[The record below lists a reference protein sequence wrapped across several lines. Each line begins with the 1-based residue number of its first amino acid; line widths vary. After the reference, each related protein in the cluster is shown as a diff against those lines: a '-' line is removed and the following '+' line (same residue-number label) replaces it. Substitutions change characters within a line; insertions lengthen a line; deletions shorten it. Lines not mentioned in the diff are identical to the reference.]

1 MKRIA
6 IVLFLATILITSCN
20 KAKENDKAKKD
31 NKESEKVEEQLEVRF
46 SFKTNKE
53 DVFRITM
60 NNIQVDELQ
69 KKSIQIFETISPTPN
84 YEEITASFDKGNMSE
99 KIVVSL
105 GNKKLKK
112 VDIEKVTVTYKN
124 KAMEIGTAE
133 ELFKF
138 FRFNKYV
145 VVDSTS
151 KVVQTKRFEGQHN
164 PSFSFTKRLI
174 NQLKKK

>member
-1 MKRIA
+1 MKRIF
-6 IVLFLATILITSCN
+6 IVLLIASIFTIGCD
-20 KAKENDKAKKD
+20 KAKENEKANKNTKK
-31 NKESEKVEEQLEVRF
+31 SENLEEQLEVRV

-53 DVFRITM
+53 DVFKITM
-60 NNIQVDELQ
+60 NNIQIDELQ
-69 KKSIQIFETISPTPN
+69 KKNIQFFETISPTPN
-84 YEEITASFDKGNMSE
+84 YEEITAKFDKGNMSE
-99 KIVVSL
+99 KIIVSL

-112 VDIEKVTVTYKN
+112 VDIDKITVTYKN
-124 KAMEIGTAE
+124 KAMEFGTAE
-133 ELFKF
+133 DLFKF